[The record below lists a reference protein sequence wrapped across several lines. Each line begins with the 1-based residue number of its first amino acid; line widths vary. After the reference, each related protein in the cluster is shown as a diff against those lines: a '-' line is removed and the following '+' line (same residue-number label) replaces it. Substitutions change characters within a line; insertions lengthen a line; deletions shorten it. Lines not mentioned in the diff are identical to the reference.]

1 MLYMPTDAAKP
12 KRLQGC
18 YVSDQETERMVYF
31 WNGQHPDA
39 QSPMLKVEELASAQT
54 AAIGGSVNRPR
65 DGLFDTAMQ
74 LAEDSGTISASFLQR
89 KLHIGYPRAARLA
102 DEVKE
107 ALGQDTDDGGAEI
120 PADDDTL
127 LR

>member
-1 MLYMPTDAAKP
+1 
-12 KRLQGC
+12 
-18 YVSDQETERMVYF
+18 
-31 WNGQHPDA
+31 
-39 QSPMLKVEELASAQT
+39 MLKVEDLAPVQT
-54 AAIGGSVNRPR
+54 PGGDKKQQR
-65 DGLFDTAMQ
+65 DSLFDTAMQ
-74 LAEDSGTISASFLQR
+74 MADESGTISASFLQR

-107 ALGQDTDDGGAEI
+107 ALGQDTDDGGAEV